1 MAAVQILHPGRQLT
15 SWRGDGVG
23 YRRMGAPLHFRFD
36 CSPSGAIFLGKRRRV
51 RPAYEPPTSRLFFA
65 TSRYEPNEKTLG
77 SELLSGRL
85 VAARSTKQAAR
96 RRLVGGA
103 DDDGGDVDA
112 TTESPAGVPHV
123 PPTCR
128 LRASY
133 YLLRAATCRPLRVRN
148 RESSDSERSGT

>member
-1 MAAVQILHPGRQLT
+1 
-15 SWRGDGVG
+15 
-23 YRRMGAPLHFRFD
+23 MGAPSHFRFD
-36 CSPSGAIFLGKRRRV
+36 CSPSGAIFLGQRRRA
-51 RPAYEPPTSRLFFA
+51 RAAYEPPTSRLFFA

-133 YLLRAATCRPLRVRN
+133 YLLRAATYRI
-148 RESSDSERSGT
+148 RSLSVPNS

>member
-36 CSPSGAIFLGKRRRV
+36 CSPSGAIFLGQRRRA
-51 RPAYEPPTSRLFFA
+51 RAAYEPPTSRLVVA

-85 VAARSTKQAAR
+85 VAQNK
-96 RRLVGGA
+96 RLVGG
-103 DDDGGDVDA
+103 
-112 TTESPAGVPHV
+112 S
-123 PPTCR
+123 
-128 LRASY
+128 
-133 YLLRAATCRPLRVRN
+133 
-148 RESSDSERSGT
+148 